1 MEINNFFKRTSDN
14 FKDNKEE
21 FLKGL
26 QSNVINK
33 KESLN
38 HFNDLILNKNKENK

>member
-1 MEINNFFKRTSDN
+1 MEINNFFKKIDSKS
-14 FKDNKEE
+14 KDNKKE

-26 QSNVINK
+26 QSNVVNK